1 MRLSRLVLL
10 LFLAAQVWDGIFTW
24 VAVDA
29 HGVSAEGN
37 IVLATWMMLVGPAPT
52 LVAAKLLAAAGG
64 VLLYVRGIHGV
75 LAGLT
80 ALYAVGAIGPWL
92 AHFSTH

>member
-10 LFLAAQVWDGIFTW
+10 LFLAAQFWDGVFTW

-37 IVLATWMMLVGPAPT
+37 MLLAACMALAGPTPT
-52 LVAAKLLAAAGG
+52 LLAAKLGAAAGG
-64 VLLYVRGIHGV
+64 VLLYAYGVHGI

-80 ALYAVGAIGPWL
+80 LLYAVTAIGPWL
-92 AHFSTH
+92 AHYSVL